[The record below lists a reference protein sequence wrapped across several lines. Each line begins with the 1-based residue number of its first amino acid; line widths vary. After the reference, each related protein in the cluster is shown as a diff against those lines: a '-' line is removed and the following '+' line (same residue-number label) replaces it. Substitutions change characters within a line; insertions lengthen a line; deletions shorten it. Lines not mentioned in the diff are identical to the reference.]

1 MPSSPHREVTDEQD
15 VDVALQPQISA
26 VVAVIAERHELGL
39 DGLLGEVLPA
49 LRAWTQ
55 RSEIAPSP
63 SARRN
68 DRRFE
73 YGSMRRSLRWIMRT
87 RSRGRRRPGS
97 PDACGNR
104 KASVCQRTTGGRSR
118 SGIAATALS
127 GWRYQ
132 VAVPRSHSNRSGDGS
147 NLVPPTN
154 RVSQPRPRR
163 TSMICTS
170 VSIGRVRRSTTTSI
184 GRSRAHARASV
195 PRNRAAPSRS
205 SRNDIFP
212 VYLPSTPSLDNVGR
226 NPDYLDVVANVAR
239 DDSSAPTTDADPTLT

>member
-1 MPSSPHREVTDEQD
+1 MSDSHPSSARHRGCRPHPGGTGAAKPAERMPSSPHREVADEQD

-39 DGLLGEVLPA
+39 DGLLGEVLP
-49 LRAWTQ
+49 RWAWTQ
-55 RSEIAPSP
+55 RSETAPSP
-63 SARRN
+63 SARRS

-87 RSRGRRRPGS
+87 RSRARRRGCGS

-132 VAVPRSHSNRSGDGS
+132 VAVPRSQSNRSG
-147 NLVPPTN
+147 
-154 RVSQPRPRR
+154 RRFEPRASRR
-163 TSMICTS
+163 T
-170 VSIGRVRRSTTTSI
+170 GRRSR
-184 GRSRAHARASV
+184 GREGH
-195 PRNRAAPSRS
+195 P
-205 SRNDIFP
+205 
-212 VYLPSTPSLDNVGR
+212 
-226 NPDYLDVVANVAR
+226 
-239 DDSSAPTTDADPTLT
+239 